1 MPTSVL
7 DASALAALTFAE
19 PDAQEVVVKLGDDD
33 LVAPS
38 LLWHEM
44 ANVCIT
50 KIRAHPTEREKI
62 LGAFRTAANLG
73 IQILDVDHAAVVE
86 LADATGLTAYDAAY
100 LWLAQHLGAPLVTLD
115 RRLADAWQS

>member
-19 PDAQEVVVKLGDDD
+19 PDAAEVVASLGDDD
-33 LVAPS
+33 LVAPA
-38 LLWHEM
+38 LLWFEM

-62 LGAFRTAANLG
+62 LDAFRIAANLS
-73 IQILDVDHAAVVE
+73 IQVLDVDHAAVVE
-86 LADATGLTAYDAAY
+86 LADETGLTAYDAAY
-100 LWLAQHLGAPLVTLD
+100 LWLTRHFRATLVTLD
-115 RRLADAWQS
+115 KRLDNAWQS

>member
-19 PDAQEVVVKLGDDD
+19 PDARQIVTSLGDDD

-50 KIRAHPTEREKI
+50 KIRSYPTEREKI
-62 LGAFRTAANLG
+62 LGAFRMAGNLR

-86 LADATGLTAYDAAY
+86 LADATGLTAHDAAY